1 MRDAAGMTYTV
12 NANQWCCAGVVP
24 VLCPT
29 RTHRYVYSLVD
40 NPTWWPKW
48 PRYYN
53 KTRRPQ
59 IINDPFAPADVWV
72 LARKPLV

>member
-1 MRDAAGMTYTV
+1 M
-12 NANQWCCAGVVP
+12 

-29 RTHRYVYSLVD
+29 RTHRYVYNLVD
-40 NPTWWPKW
+40 EPTWWPKW

-72 LARKPLV
+72 LARKPLAPGADDNAPQ